1 MAFVEVSYKK
11 SLLKF
16 GLDRLS
22 RLRSW
27 IPNQKGQRM
36 NVKNIIGL
44 VEKLFLIIIAIF
56 TVAAMGQEISSL
68 IENRRVELQ
77 DLLLMF
83 IYAEVLGMLAAFY
96 YSHRIPITIPLFIA
110 MTALSRLIILQ
121 GKDGNP
127 AILLYESGAIIM
139 IAGACWIISRVNKTK
154 DSDREWLMPY
164 ELKRITELRIMLDWV
179 SSGPELGLGGE
190 FSGLDFMSPNVIIS
204 CSNATQYD
212 YCRDCL
218 L

>member
-1 MAFVEVSYKK
+1 
-11 SLLKF
+11 
-16 GLDRLS
+16 
-22 RLRSW
+22 
-27 IPNQKGQRM
+27 M

-56 TVAAMGQEISSL
+56 TIAAMGQEISTL
-68 IENRRVELQ
+68 IDNRRVELQ

-96 YSHRIPITIPLFIA
+96 SSHRIPITIPLFIA

-139 IAGACWIISRVNKTK
+139 IAGACWIISRVNMTK
-154 DSDREWLMPY
+154 ESD
-164 ELKRITELRIMLDWV
+164 
-179 SSGPELGLGGE
+179 
-190 FSGLDFMSPNVIIS
+190 
-204 CSNATQYD
+204 Q
-212 YCRDCL
+212 
-218 L
+218 

>member
-1 MAFVEVSYKK
+1 
-11 SLLKF
+11 
-16 GLDRLS
+16 
-22 RLRSW
+22 
-27 IPNQKGQRM
+27 M

-96 YSHRIPITIPLFIA
+96 SSHRIPITIPLFIA

-139 IAGACWIISRVNKTK
+139 IAGARWIISRVNKTK
-154 DSDREWLMPY
+154 DSDRE
-164 ELKRITELRIMLDWV
+164 
-179 SSGPELGLGGE
+179 
-190 FSGLDFMSPNVIIS
+190 
-204 CSNATQYD
+204 
-212 YCRDCL
+212 
-218 L
+218 